1 MAYGLKY
8 RLTQALRNGTSL
20 VANIY
25 EKDYV
30 EASVID
36 YEAVNIQLN
45 SNASGDEP
53 LAAIVSS
60 QLNISFIVSDSN
72 STNFPDLLNFDVR
85 KYFVKLEN
93 GSDLLWC
100 GFLFNDYVQ
109 VPFTTG
115 YVQVD
120 IIAIDG
126 LSFLNDTP
134 FNYYQL
140 KSINERERLID
151 IIAETLNVIAFPDP
165 ITLWTACSYY
175 AEGMFDRSD
184 ASGDEPFIQTYQYRR
199 DFQGFTYYEV
209 LTKILESFGCR
220 LFQSD
225 GKWQLLAINEMCDT
239 TRYYTEY
246 VISPSVSVT
255 NSGTFNKNVTIEPY
269 ANGNVHFVNNSQLKI
284 VRKGYPKLNLK
295 HTYQFPDNYAHN
307 GNFKGIVST
316 DVLYGWILNK
326 SNPPSGDAYIVE
338 NPENESNTIVLRA
351 GTSGGTSALE
361 MGTLVAPLAYLPY
374 IVAPSFTLSFVYKM
388 VFTKAK
394 MQITLRESLSSTVYY
409 YNSAE
414 QWQTTATFIEIVPN
428 SAGYFENYSKEIHL
442 NSVPNGY
449 IKVKIYVD
457 SLAYNG
463 IDINTFN
470 IRQSQ
475 TVQKSVNIIRQ
486 VNDSKVPTKE
496 LEQPYGT
503 FYNIDGSN
511 NIGVLYSS
519 GGTILKNWYR
529 YPNTEAFYYLQQ
541 LIARQY
547 SNLLNKNFGTLEGD
561 LGSFKT
567 DKGLNYLDKLYTITD
582 PSTTPL
588 SYNGKKFLMNRATV
602 IPQIDE
608 VDSIQVIEI
617 TNVDNDS
624 TETIEHINS

>member
-8 RLTQALRNGTSL
+8 RLTQALRDGTSL

-25 EKDYV
+25 EKDYT
-30 EASVID
+30 EEDVID
-36 YEAVNIQLN
+36 YEAVSIQLN

-93 GSDLLWC
+93 DNDLFWC

-134 FNYYQL
+134 FNYYEL

-151 IIAETLNVIAFPDP
+151 IIAETLNVIAFPEP

-246 VISPSVSVT
+246 AIYPSVSVA

-269 ANGNVHFVNNSQLKI
+269 ASGNVHFINNSQVKI
-284 VRKGYPKLNLK
+284 VRKGYPKFNLK

-316 DVLYGWILNK
+316 NVLYGWILDK
-326 SNPPSGDAYIVE
+326 TGTGTAQIIE
-338 NPENESNTIVLRA
+338 NSEDESNTILLRE
-351 GTSGGTSALE
+351 SGGSASLE
-361 MGTLVAPLAYLPY
+361 MGTLLAPLAYLPY
-374 IVAPSFTLSFVYKM
+374 MVSPSFTISFAYKM
-388 VFTKAK
+388 IFTKAK
-394 MQITLRESLSSTVYY
+394 MQVTLRENLSSTVYY
-409 YNSAE
+409 YNSSN
-414 QWQTTATFIEIVPN
+414 QWQTTATFIDITANRAARWETYNNEI
-428 SAGYFENYSKEIHL
+428 YL
-442 NSVPNGY
+442 NNVPNGY

-457 SLAYNG
+457 SLTYSG
-463 IDINTFN
+463 IDINTFKITQN
-470 IRQSQ
+470 Q
-475 TVQKSVNIIRQ
+475 TVEKGVNIIRQ
-486 VNDSKVPTKE
+486 VGDTKVPTKE
-496 LEQPYGT
+496 LEQPYGN

-511 NIGVLYSS
+511 NIGVLYDSS
-519 GGTILKNWYR
+519 GSILKNWYR
-529 YPNTEAFYYLQQ
+529 YPNSESFYYLQQ

-547 SNLLNKNFGTLEGD
+547 SNLLNKNFATLEGD
-561 LGSFKT
+561 LGSFET
-567 DKGLNYLDKLYTITD
+567 IKGLNYLDKVYTITD

-588 SYNGKKFLMNRATV
+588 SYNGKKFLMNRATI
-602 IPQIDE
+602 IPQVDE
-608 VDSIQVIEI
+608 SDSIQIIEI

>member
-8 RLTQALRNGTSL
+8 RLTQALRDGTSL

-25 EKDYV
+25 EKDYT
-30 EASVID
+30 EEDVID
-36 YEAVNIQLN
+36 YEAVRIQLN

-93 GSDLLWC
+93 NNDLFWC

-134 FNYYQL
+134 FNYYEL

-151 IIAETLNVIAFPDP
+151 IIAETLNVIAFPEP

-246 VISPSVSVT
+246 AIYPSVSVA

-269 ANGNVHFVNNSQLKI
+269 ASGNVHFINNSQVKI

-316 DVLYGWILNK
+316 NVLYGWILDK
-326 SNPPSGDAYIVE
+326 TGTGTAQIIE
-338 NPENESNTIVLRA
+338 NSEDESNTILLRE
-351 GTSGGTSALE
+351 SGGSASLE
-361 MGTLVAPLAYLPY
+361 MGTLLAPLAYLPY
-374 IVAPSFTLSFVYKM
+374 MVSPSFTISFAYKM
-388 VFTKAK
+388 IFTKAK
-394 MQITLRESLSSTVYY
+394 MQVTLRENLSSTVYY
-409 YNSAE
+409 YNSSN
-414 QWQTTATFIEIVPN
+414 QWQTTATFIDITANRAARWETYNNEI
-428 SAGYFENYSKEIHL
+428 YL
-442 NSVPNGY
+442 NNVPNGY

-457 SLAYNG
+457 SLTYSG
-463 IDINTFN
+463 IDINTFKITQN
-470 IRQSQ
+470 Q
-475 TVQKSVNIIRQ
+475 TVEKGVNIIRQ
-486 VNDSKVPTKE
+486 VGDTKVPTKE
-496 LEQPYGT
+496 LEQPYGN

-511 NIGVLYSS
+511 NIGVLYDSS
-519 GGTILKNWYR
+519 GSILKNWYR
-529 YPNTEAFYYLQQ
+529 YPNSESFYYLQQ

-547 SNLLNKNFGTLEGD
+547 SNLLNKNFATLEGD
-561 LGSFKT
+561 LGSFET
-567 DKGLNYLDKLYTITD
+567 IKGLNYLDKVYTITD

-588 SYNGKKFLMNRATV
+588 SYNGKKFLMNRATI
-602 IPQIDE
+602 IPQVDE
-608 VDSIQVIEI
+608 SDSIQIIEI

>member
-8 RLTQALRNGTSL
+8 RLTQALRDGTSL

-25 EKDYV
+25 EKDYT
-30 EASVID
+30 EEDVID
-36 YEAVNIQLN
+36 YEAVSIQLN

-53 LAAIVSS
+53 LAALVSS

-134 FNYYQL
+134 FNYYEL

-151 IIAETLNVIAFPDP
+151 IIAETLNVIAFPEP

-246 VISPSVSVT
+246 AIYPSVSVA

-269 ANGNVHFVNNSQLKI
+269 ASGNVHFINNSQVKI

-316 DVLYGWILNK
+316 NVLYGWILDK
-326 SNPPSGDAYIVE
+326 TGTGTAQIIE
-338 NPENESNTIVLRA
+338 NSEDESNTILLRE
-351 GTSGGTSALE
+351 SGGSASLE
-361 MGTLVAPLAYLPY
+361 MGTLLAPLAYLPY
-374 IVAPSFTLSFVYKM
+374 MVSPSFTISFAYKM
-388 VFTKAK
+388 IFTKAK
-394 MQITLRESLSSTVYY
+394 MQVTLRENLSSTVYY
-409 YNSAE
+409 YNSSN
-414 QWQTTATFIEIVPN
+414 QWQTTATFIDITANKAARWETYNNEI
-428 SAGYFENYSKEIHL
+428 YL
-442 NSVPNGY
+442 NNVPNGY

-457 SLAYNG
+457 SLTYSG
-463 IDINTFN
+463 IDINTFKITQN
-470 IRQSQ
+470 Q
-475 TVQKSVNIIRQ
+475 TVEKGINIIRQ
-486 VNDSKVPTKE
+486 VGDTKVPTKE
-496 LEQPYGT
+496 LEQPYGN

-511 NIGVLYSS
+511 NIGVLYDSS
-519 GGTILKNWYR
+519 GSILKNW
-529 YPNTEAFYYLQQ
+529 
-541 LIARQY
+541 
-547 SNLLNKNFGTLEGD
+547 
-561 LGSFKT
+561 
-567 DKGLNYLDKLYTITD
+567 
-582 PSTTPL
+582 
-588 SYNGKKFLMNRATV
+588 
-602 IPQIDE
+602 
-608 VDSIQVIEI
+608 
-617 TNVDNDS
+617 
-624 TETIEHINS
+624 